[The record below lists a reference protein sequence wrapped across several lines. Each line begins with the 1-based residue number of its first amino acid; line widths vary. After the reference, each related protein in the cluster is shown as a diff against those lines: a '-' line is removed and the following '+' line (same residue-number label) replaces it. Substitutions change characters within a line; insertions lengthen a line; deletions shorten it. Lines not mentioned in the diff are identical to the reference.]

1 MQKDRFVQV
10 VRHVRPYSFDDNI
23 YKYTRYNLGGATV
36 VFDMDYQAGIVKAR
50 WSACSPDINFDKKEG
65 KRRALQRDTMITF
78 SLDEV
83 KIFDGLV
90 NALIWNIFIITGEVK
105 CFESRKEFLE
115 WVEYYAHPDE
125 LYEILRESLREAE
138 ARK

>member
-10 VRHVRPYSFDDNI
+10 VRHVRPYTFNNE
-23 YKYTRYNLGGATV
+23 YKYVRDNLGGATV
-36 VFDMDYQAGIVKAR
+36 VFDMDYEAGVVKAR

-83 KIFDGLV
+83 KTFGGLV
-90 NALIWNIFIITGEVK
+90 NALIWNIFIITGEAVT
-105 CFESRKEFLE
+105 FADHGEFVSWIE
-115 WVEYYAHPDE
+115 KYALPVE

>member
-10 VRHVRPYSFDDNI
+10 VRHVRPYSYDNK
-23 YKYTRYNLGGATV
+23 YKYVRYNLGGATV
-36 VFDMDYQAGIVKAR
+36 VFDMDYQAGVVKAR

-83 KIFDGLV
+83 KTFGGLV
-90 NALIWNIFIITGEVK
+90 NALIWNIFIITGEANT
-105 CFESRKEFLE
+105 FIDHGEFISWIE
-115 WVEYYAHPDE
+115 KFAHPDE